1 MEKFLPLRLQSAR
14 DVYYR
19 FTLHYKKENLVV
31 ERNLG
36 DFLFVIQTINKQ
48 NFEYASFRGQTAP
61 TGSFSAKTL
70 PVGPEYHGFG
80 TSNGTIR
87 QTFEQN
93 SACRSSERFYQQTFS
108 IDPHMFCRNSS
119 FNCLVVV
126 QFLKSPCM
134 SQMIE
139 IHTEINI

>member
-1 MEKFLPLRLQSAR
+1 MNHCIISAMV
-14 DVYYR
+14 VYQISGYTSDLLTVNIP
-19 FTLHYKKENLVV
+19 FWAQPTIPVVLH
-31 ERNLG
+31 
-36 DFLFVIQTINKQ
+36 
-48 NFEYASFRGQTAP
+48 FEYASFRGQTAP

-70 PVGPEYHGFG
+70 PVGPEYHAFG

-93 SACRSSERFYQQTFS
+93 SACRSSERFYQLTFA